1 VRYRLVIFDFDGT
14 LADSFPWF
22 ASVLNGVA
30 DRYRFRRVEE
40 HEVAHL
46 RTLGARQIMAHIG
59 LPTWKVPFVAQTL
72 RRMAARDAH
81 AIQLFPG
88 VASLLPELAAHG
100 ATLGIVSS
108 NSEALVRRV
117 LGPAAAHVQ
126 HYDCG
131 ASMFGKRRHL
141 RRILARTGVERTAT
155 IYIGDELRD
164 QEAARAER
172 LDFGA
177 VAWGYTSAA
186 TLAAAAPSAL
196 FADVGDLAA
205 RLLARDGARAG

>member
-22 ASVLNGVA
+22 ASVLNDVA

-46 RTLGARQIMAHIG
+46 RTLGARQIMAHVG
-59 LPTWKVPFVAQTL
+59 LAAWKVPIVANHL
-72 RRMAARDAH
+72 RGLAARDGH
-81 AIQLFPG
+81 AIPLFPG
-88 VASLLPELAAHG
+88 VASFLSRLAAAG
-100 ATLGIVSS
+100 ATVAIVSS

-117 LGPAAAHVQ
+117 LGPAAAAVH

-141 RRILARTGVERTAT
+141 RRILERAGVDRAAA
-155 IYIGDELRD
+155 IYVGDELRD
-164 QEAARAER
+164 LDAARALH

-177 VAWGYTSAA
+177 VAWGYTNAR

-196 FADVGDLAA
+196 FADVDDLAA
-205 RLLARDGARAG
+205 RLLAPS